1 MKFPPLVFKTKY
13 VLIFH
18 NIRDTILLPAI
29 QFLSYSLFFSFIS
42 FMAACLPLSKEVREK
57 YMRSEVVLNETHY
70 LRL

>member
-18 NIRDTILLPAI
+18 NVRDTILLPAI